1 MIEITIWG
9 RGGQG
14 AVTTGQILAIA
25 AFYDKK
31 ECQTFPYFGVER
43 AGAPVQAF
51 VRIDDKKINV
61 RSQVYNSDITM
72 VLDPSLLQAV
82 DVAAGLKEG
91 GILIINTEKK
101 AKQLGFKKK
110 VKIYAVDAT
119 SAAMKIFGK
128 PFVNTCILGAFSAI
142 TKKVS
147 LKSLEKAI
155 DERFIGLKGKE
166 VAELNKNA
174 LREVYKSLK

>member
-14 AVTTGQILAIA
+14 AVTTGQILAIG
-25 AFYDKK
+25 AFLDGN
-31 ECQTFPYFGVER
+31 ECQTFPHFGVER
-43 AGAPVQAF
+43 GGAPVQAF
-51 VRIDDKKINV
+51 VRIDDKKINI
-61 RSQVYNSDITM
+61 RSQVYDSDVVM

-82 DVAAGLKEG
+82 DVTSGLKKG
-91 GILIINTEKK
+91 GVLIINSEKK
-101 AKQLGFKKK
+101 PNKLGIKNGFK
-110 VKIYAVDAT
+110 IYTVDAT

-147 LKSLEKAI
+147 IKSLEKAI
-155 DERFIGLKGKE
+155 DEKFVKLKGKKL
-166 VAELNKNA
+166 ADLNKEA
-174 LREVYKSLK
+174 LKEVYSKLR